1 MKTQEEIEQLAE
13 LYVWGGVYLTEQEK
27 QQTEIAYMSGYTQCQ
42 EDMADKKYTEE
53 DLREAISLARKTRVN
68 VFGANGEESIGFVH
82 SNNEI
87 LKIVTNKKD

>member
-1 MKTQEEIEQLAE
+1 MKTDEEIEQLADQYWSKQPYNE
-13 LYVWGGVYLTEQEK
+13 DAYVV
-27 QQTEIAYMSGYTQCQ
+27 GYTQCQ
-42 EDMADKKYTEE
+42 EDMANKKYTEE

>member
-13 LYVWGGVYLTEQEK
+13 QYVWGGVYLTEQEK

-53 DLREAISLARKTRVN
+53 DLRIAFDTGYYTRDSFGDRPDNMTAEDYINSL
-68 VFGANGEESIGFVH
+68 
-82 SNNEI
+82 
-87 LKIVTNKKD
+87 NKQD